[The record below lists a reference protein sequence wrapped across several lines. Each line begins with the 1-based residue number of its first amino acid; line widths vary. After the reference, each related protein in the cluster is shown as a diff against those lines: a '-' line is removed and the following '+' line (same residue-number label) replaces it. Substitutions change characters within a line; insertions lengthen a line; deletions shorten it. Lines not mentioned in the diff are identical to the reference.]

1 MTVNSLQVTIYT
13 TAYTAQSLSWSK
25 PFSGIKILS
34 SSYSIELGC
43 GGGWEVKVGREE
55 GSTFSVDIFPLLT
68 SISFLTGSFPS
79 EIPMHQ
85 KSLFCR
91 TLLLLVP

>member
-13 TAYTAQSLSWSK
+13 TAHTAQSLSWSK

-34 SSYSIELGC
+34 SFYPIELGC
-43 GGGWEVKVGREE
+43 GVGWEVKVGREE
-55 GSTFSVDIFPLLT
+55 GSTVSVDIFPLLT
-68 SISFLTGSFPS
+68 SISFLHLPL
-79 EIPMHQ
+79 EIPKHQ

>member
-34 SSYSIELGC
+34 SSYPIKLGC
-43 GGGWEVKVGREE
+43 TVGWEVKVGREE
-55 GSTFSVDIFPLLT
+55 GSSFSVDIFPLLI
-68 SISFLTGSFPS
+68 SISLLTGLFPS
-79 EIPMHQ
+79 QNSMHH

-91 TLLLLVP
+91 TL